1 MVITIREEEGKGGG
15 ERRGGQT
22 DKSDGQTLFLE
33 TLAGSRLGKH
43 EIGES

>member
-1 MVITIREEEGKGGG
+1 MVITIREEEGKGGRG
-15 ERRGGQT
+15 GGQT

>member
-1 MVITIREEEGKGGG
+1 MVITIREEEGKG
-15 ERRGGQT
+15 GGQT